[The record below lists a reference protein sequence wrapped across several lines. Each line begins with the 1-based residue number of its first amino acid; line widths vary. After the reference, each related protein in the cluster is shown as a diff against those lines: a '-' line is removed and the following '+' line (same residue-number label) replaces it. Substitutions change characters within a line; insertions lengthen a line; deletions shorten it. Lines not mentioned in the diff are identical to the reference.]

1 MTDTPNLPSHVRDSL
16 ARLAES
22 SDRASPTV
30 FAGREDEFDLL
41 NAAVRGAQRGEPGH
55 TVVIHGVPGAGK
67 TALLN
72 EYAAR
77 LLAADGGTE
86 KPTIAVPLR
95 PGDLDASPVAIVQEI
110 DRQFR
115 EFEGSDV
122 WQERLNR
129 VVGGASLLGH
139 ALFAASTKQDFNDFR
154 PSARAP
160 DSLPVALDDYFAFRF
175 DRRDSTIVLLV
186 DEAQNLDDTAVVRRH
201 LDALHGGVRAR
212 TTVLLACFGLTNTTD
227 CLRELGLSR
236 LATGHVRSIGA
247 LSDKDSERTVTGT
260 LDAAFADLAFRD
272 ARRERWVGAAAE
284 TILAESANF
293 PHHLANGCQAL
304 AEIVLNEGIRRA
316 ASRAPA
322 RQMPRPP
329 ARILRCTAETLGAP
343 HDGAGASLLER
354 AGWLDAG
361 CRCQTSADGG
371 GRLRRSSER
380 REGHDR
386 NQGAMCQRL
395 CRAACGGVSADLAV
409 AVVALRGSPARL
421 ACAQSWR
428 RLIDS
433 WPEIWIKTRIKR
445 VNGQHHGDGT
455 DVLSFTPFVG
465 KDEVEKAFSRLRQ
478 ALHVDAD
485 GHRWQEHTDYG
496 FEAHTGSQTRRGKP
510 LR

>member
-41 NAAVRGAQRGEPGH
+41 DAAVRGAQRGEPGH

-95 PGDLDASPVAIVQEI
+95 PGDLDAAPVAIVQEI

-115 EFEGSDV
+115 EFEASDV

-129 VVGGASLLGH
+129 VVGGASLLGN
-139 ALFAASTKQDFNDFR
+139 ALFAASTKRDFNDFR

-186 DEAQNLDDTAVVRRH
+186 DEAQNLDDTAQVRRH
-201 LDALHGGVRAR
+201 LDALHGGVRTR

-227 CLRELGLSR
+227 RLRELGLSR

-247 LSDKDSERTVTGT
+247 LSDEDAQRTVTGT
-260 LDAAFADLAFRD
+260 LSAALADVAFRD
-272 ARRERWVGAAAE
+272 DAGREQWIGAVVA
-284 TILAESANF
+284 TILTDSANF
-293 PHHLANGCQAL
+293 PHHLANGCRAL
-304 AEIVLNEGIRRA
+304 AEIVLDEGIGESPPIERLRDRCQDHRREYYDA
-316 ASRAPA
+316 RLRPWAHHMTALAQAFSNERDGWTPVADVKRALVASDDFGDPVDGG
-322 RQMPRPP
+322 
-329 ARILRCTAETLGAP
+329 TATTMLKELCANGYVEQY
-343 HDGAGASLLER
+343 AGACRPVLPSLSSHFKVIRSGL
-354 AGWLDAG
+354 
-361 CRCQTSADGG
+361 
-371 GRLRRSSER
+371 LRRNEL
-380 REGHDR
+380 D
-386 NQGAMCQRL
+386 
-395 CRAACGGVSADLAV
+395 D
-409 AVVALRGSPARL
+409 
-421 ACAQSWR
+421 
-428 RLIDS
+428 
-433 WPEIWIKTRIKR
+433 
-445 VNGQHHGDGT
+445 
-455 DVLSFTPFVG
+455 
-465 KDEVEKAFSRLRQ
+465 
-478 ALHVDAD
+478 HV
-485 GHRWQEHTDYG
+485 R
-496 FEAHTGSQTRRGKP
+496 
-510 LR
+510 

>member
-1 MTDTPNLPSHVRDSL
+1 MRRVGERPVLAQVAGQQGQPLASRWRAWQNGETSVAAAGANLNDSMTDTPTLPSHVRDSL

-95 PGDLDASPVAIVQEI
+95 PGDLDASPVAILQEI

-115 EFEGSDV
+115 GFEASDV
-122 WQERLNR
+122 WQDRLNR
-129 VVGGASLLGH
+129 VVGGASLLGN
-139 ALFAASTKQDFNDFR
+139 ALFAASTKRDFNDFR

-175 DRRDSTIVLLV
+175 DRRDSTVLLLV
-186 DEAQNLDDTAVVRRH
+186 DEAQNLDDTAQVRRH

-227 CLRELGLSR
+227 RLRELGLSR

-247 LSDKDSERTVTGT
+247 LSDEDAQRTVAGT
-260 LDAAFADLAFRD
+260 LDAAFEDFAFRND
-272 ARRERWVGAAAE
+272 VGREQWIGAAAE

-293 PHHLANGCQAL
+293 PHHLANGCRAL
-304 AEIVLNEGIRRA
+304 AEIVLNEGISDEPPVERLQDRCRDHRREYYDARLRPWAHHMTALAQAFSNERDGWTPVADVKQALMA
-316 ASRAPA
+316 ADDFGDPVK
-322 RQMPRPP
+322 
-329 ARILRCTAETLGAP
+329 G
-343 HDGAGASLLER
+343 ER
-354 AGWLDAG
+354 ATTVIKELCASGFVEQHAG
-361 CRCQTSADGG
+361 VCRPILPSLSSHFE
-371 GRLRRSSER
+371 GRR
-380 REGHDR
+380 HD
-386 NQGAMCQRL
+386 L
-395 CRAACGGVSADLAV
+395 
-409 AVVALRGSPARL
+409 PAH
-421 ACAQSWR
+421 
-428 RLIDS
+428 
-433 WPEIWIKTRIKR
+433 
-445 VNGQHHGDGT
+445 N
-455 DVLSFTPFVG
+455 
-465 KDEVEKAFSRLRQ
+465 
-478 ALHVDAD
+478 
-485 GHRWQEHTDYG
+485 
-496 FEAHTGSQTRRGKP
+496 RRGD
-510 LR
+510 